1 MGLQLIFVVETN
13 EKCKSDWIYI
23 KSLLNQYYTYGANV
37 KISTV
42 YMDGRGNYKKK
53 QSMIK
58 TMISQYKKASD
69 NNETKVIYCFDC
81 DRYDTNPDDR
91 DFLNISQKY
100 CNEKGYEY
108 IWFCRDVESVFLG
121 RKIPDKQKKREAA
134 KYKAKNLVTRVDK
147 ARLSQ
152 KDFGENRSN
161 ILVVLD
167 KYIPLL
173 ERKR

>member
-23 KSLLNQYYTYGANV
+23 KSVLNQYYTYGANV

-81 DRYDTNPDDR
+81 DRYDTNPDDSYAAEKMNR
-91 DFLNISQKY
+91 IIEASGIDKPVTFHTSRHTFATLTFASGSDLATVSRLLGHTSVATTEIYADVLMDSKVKAINSISDMFK
-100 CNEKGYEY
+100 
-108 IWFCRDVESVFLG
+108 
-121 RKIPDKQKKREAA
+121 
-134 KYKAKNLVTRVDK
+134 
-147 ARLSQ
+147 
-152 KDFGENRSN
+152 
-161 ILVVLD
+161 
-167 KYIPLL
+167 
-173 ERKR
+173 